1 MHPVVI
7 YFKKDGVLHCIS
19 LCIISDVLEH
29 DTCFVH
35 ELQRIVMLY
44 IKENLPQIK
53 SVTILMMAVL
63 SNTRTIRLF

>member
-7 YFKKDGVLHCIS
+7 YFKKDGVLHHIS

-29 DTCFVH
+29 DTCFAH

-53 SVTILMMAVL
+53 SITILMMAVL